1 MVNAAILLFMLVGCA
16 VSTAAGLKGQPPF
29 KILSLSGGGY
39 LGLYSASVLAAL
51 EERIGEPIHS
61 RFDLIAGT
69 SVGGI
74 IALGLAAG
82 VRAADI
88 RDTFRSKGVEIFSGR
103 GAPKGHFSALWD
115 ICRSV
120 LRPKYSNAALRRVI
134 VSLVGEERRL
144 GDLDR
149 PVLIPAVNLT
159 KGGPQVF
166 KTPHHPH
173 FQRDKLLK
181 VVDVALATSAAP
193 TFFPIV
199 EIESSLYADGGLFAN
214 SPDLMAVHEAEHFF
228 KIPRER
234 IQLLSIGTT
243 TSSFSFSHSTSR
255 ELGLFG
261 WAKNQRLIQAMLAS
275 QQQMVRHMLEHSLE
289 DRYLRIDTFQ
299 SAEQQKD
306 LVLDVANEAAQ
317 KTLIGLADASSQG
330 AINQRLV
337 MAMLSHRAD
346 TTLFI
351 EPRMDLR

>member
-1 MVNAAILLFMLVGCA
+1 VTV
-16 VSTAAGLKGQPPF
+16 AAGLEGRPPF
-29 KILSLSGGGY
+29 KILSLSGGGF

-51 EERIGEPIHS
+51 EERIGEPIHT

-74 IALGLAAG
+74 IALGLAAE
-82 VRAADI
+82 VNAAVI
-88 RDTFRSKGVEIFSGR
+88 RDTFRSKGIEIFSRR
-103 GAPKGHFSALWD
+103 GAPKGLFAPLWD
-115 ICRSV
+115 ICRSI
-120 LRPKYSNAALRRVI
+120 LGPKYSNAALRKVI
-134 VSLVGEERRL
+134 ISLVGEERRVGEL
-144 GDLDR
+144 NR
-149 PVLIPAVNLT
+149 PVLIPTVNLT

-173 FQRDKLLK
+173 FQLDKSLK

-193 TFFPIV
+193 TFFPLA
-199 EIESSLYADGGLFAN
+199 EIGSSLYADGGLFAN

-228 KIPRER
+228 KIPREK

-255 ELGLFG
+255 KLGLIG
-261 WAKNQRLIQAMLAS
+261 WARNQRLIQAMLAS
-275 QQQMVRHMLEHSLE
+275 QQQMVDYMLKHSLG
-289 DRYLRIDTFQ
+289 DRYFRIDAFQ

-317 KTLIGLADASSQG
+317 KTLVGLADASSQE
-330 AINQRLV
+330 AINQKLV
-337 MAMLSHRAD
+337 LDMFSRRAD